1 MTTNQQS
8 SGQHSAQSVNDASI
22 QPFTGVLFPGICFE
36 SGHCFCLYK
45 WWETPTSIDEYE
57 SLWIITPD
65 GERRLYGDCP
75 EAVAFVQKYH
85 EFDQTHEA
93 EINWITLDEDR
104 LECSLAGEDGTSLDL
119 RLDLGSSIGTRLLG
133 VITTVTP
140 TRLLRTSVGETIS
153 NLTFGLLLDTNGL
166 KVAGNTDTSEPYRVE
181 SDSLRIVTSGLA
193 RLNDEDCG
201 DVVPPDRLIEF
212 GDAIVPND
220 PLVSFG
226 ELWLRPPPE

>member
-1 MTTNQQS
+1 MTRN
-8 SGQHSAQSVNDASI
+8 QHSSDQEKPPAANGASI

-45 WWETPTSIDEYE
+45 WWETPTSIAEYE

-65 GERRLYGDCP
+65 GKRRLYGDCP
-75 EAVAFVQKYH
+75 EAVTFVQKYH
-85 EFDQTHEA
+85 GFDQTHEA
-93 EINWITLDEDR
+93 EINWTSLDKNR
-104 LECSLAGEDGTSLDL
+104 LECSLEGEDGTSLDL

-140 TRLLRTSVGETIS
+140 TILLRTSVGQIIS
-153 NLTFGLLLDTNGL
+153 NLTFALLLDTNGL

-181 SDSLRIVTSGLA
+181 SDSLRIVTSGTA
-193 RLNDEDCG
+193 RLNDEECG
-201 DVVPPDRLIEF
+201 NVVPPERPIEF

-226 ELWLRPPPE
+226 ELWLRSPE

>member
-1 MTTNQQS
+1 MTAKQQS
-8 SGQHSAQSVNDASI
+8 LRQENAPSENGKSI

-65 GERRLYGDCP
+65 GERLLYGDRP
-75 EAVAFVQKYH
+75 EAVTFVQKYH
-85 EFDQTHEA
+85 KFDQTHEA
-93 EINWITLDEDR
+93 EINWTTLGKDR
-104 LECSLAGEDGTSLDL
+104 LECTLEGEDGTTLDL
-119 RLDLGSSIGTRLLG
+119 SLDLGSSIGTRLLG
-133 VITTVTP
+133 IITTVTP
-140 TRLLRTSVGETIS
+140 TLLLRTSFGETIS

-166 KVAGNTDTSEPYRVE
+166 KVAGDTDTSEPYRVE
-181 SDSLRIVTSGLA
+181 SDSLRIVTSGTA

-201 DVVPPDRLIEF
+201 TLRPPDRPIKF

-220 PLVSFG
+220 PLVTFG